1 MRRSREPA
9 WCVGGGH
16 AKAVI
21 TGGWKSLSRCA
32 GVTRV
37 LLLAGF
43 AAQRVIDYAASTPL
57 KARFGLEIEV
67 TIEPQRA
74 GTGGAVWYARDR
86 LDDQFFLLNGDPWFD
101 INPSICLTLPAASS
115 ANLRRP
121 AQSQSNRCQMLP
133 VMAWSRSKMVDSRDF
148 AIAPSAREADW

>member
-1 MRRSREPA
+1 MVRQ
-9 WCVGGGH
+9 
-16 AKAVI
+16 AVI
-21 TGGWKSLSRCA
+21 LCGGLGSRLGALSADTPKPLLLVDGIPFLDVLMFELARH

-43 AAQRVIDYAASTPL
+43 AAPRVVEYAASTPL

-74 GTGGAVWYARDR
+74 GTGGAVWYARD
-86 LDDQFFLLNGDPWFD
+86 
-101 INPSICLTLPAASS
+101 
-115 ANLRRP
+115 
-121 AQSQSNRCQMLP
+121 
-133 VMAWSRSKMVDSRDF
+133 SRDF

>member
-74 GTGGAVWYARDR
+74 GTGGAVWYARD
-86 LDDQFFLLNGDPWFD
+86 
-101 INPSICLTLPAASS
+101 
-115 ANLRRP
+115 
-121 AQSQSNRCQMLP
+121 
-133 VMAWSRSKMVDSRDF
+133 SRDF
-148 AIAPSAREADW
+148 AIAPSAREADWSALESMSFGAP